1 MHKIRQ
7 LIMAISVIDHSAKIT
22 SKVVGKFEEIIP
34 VRSGFSGWFP
44 EETTPTLEVDVEVQR
59 DNDLIAVDVVRFTE
73 GSKTKFSK
81 LSEHKYIPPYFKLD
95 YDFQR
100 DQVYMNTIA
109 LGVGM
114 GSANVNSV
122 IAKNAFKAVNKNR
135 DMIVRAIRKQQAD
148 VLQTG
153 IVTMTNGDSIDY
165 RRKASSM
172 VNVDTAGDYWSVA
185 ATATPLTD
193 IRKGMDFLRN
203 TGNSGGSAVN
213 VIMRSAAFEALL
225 ASAQVKDQGVNVI
238 QQIQR
243 INIGMPQFEGAS
255 GFAHHGIIAAGDFTV
270 NLWTYNEKYT
280 DANGATQYYLAEN
293 TVVMIPE
300 DFQGKTIFGGLPTLS
315 DGSVAGIP
323 VDMPTVVEAKYLIR
337 SYSDKK
343 TISSTIELSSAPLV
357 VPFTIDKIYTMQVL
371 A

>member
-1 MHKIRQ
+1 
-7 LIMAISVIDHSAKIT
+7 MAAITIQDHSSLLTK
-22 SKVVGKFEEIIP
+22 KVVGKFEEMIP
-34 VRSGFSGWFP
+34 VKTGFAGWFP

-73 GSKTKFSK
+73 GVKTKSTK
-81 LSEHKYIPPYFKLD
+81 LTEKKFIPPYFKLD

-114 GSANVNSV
+114 DSAQVNRV
-122 IAKNAFKAVNKNR
+122 LAMNALKQVNKNR
-135 DMIVRAIRKQQAD
+135 DMVIRAIRKQQAD
-148 VLQTG
+148 VFQTG
-153 IVTMTNGDSIDY
+153 IVALENGDNIDY
-165 RRKASSM
+165 KRKPVSM

-185 ATATPLTD
+185 ASATPITD

-203 TGNSGGSAVN
+203 VGNSGGSTVN
-213 VIMRSAAFEALL
+213 VVMRSAALEAFL
-225 ASAQVKDQGVNVI
+225 ATTQVKEQGPNVI

-243 INIGMPQFEGAS
+243 ININMPQFDGVS
-255 GFAHHGIIAAGDFTV
+255 GFAFHGQIAAGDFSV

-293 TVVMIPE
+293 LVVMIPD
-300 DFQGKTIFGGLPTLS
+300 DFQGKTIFGGLPTMNTATIGGTPT
-315 DGSVAGIP
+315 DVPGIA
-323 VDMPTVVEAKYLIR
+323 EAQYLIR
-337 SYSDKK
+337 SYSDKR
-343 TISSTIELSSAPLV
+343 TMSSTIELTSAPLV

-371 A
+371 VP

>member
-1 MHKIRQ
+1 
-7 LIMAISVIDHSAKIT
+7 MAIAIQDHSAKLT
-22 SKVVGKFEEIIP
+22 SKIVGKFEEMIP
-34 VRSGFSGWFP
+34 VRTGFAGWFP

-73 GSKTKFSK
+73 GNKNKSSRV
-81 LSEHKYIPPYFKLD
+81 SEHKYIPPYFKED

-114 GSANVNSV
+114 ENAQVNRV
-122 IAKNAFKAVNKNR
+122 LAMNALKQVTKNR
-135 DMIVRAIRKQQAD
+135 DKVIRAIRKQQAD

-153 IVTMTNGDSIDY
+153 IVALENGDNIDY
-165 RRKASSM
+165 RRKATSM
-172 VNVDTAGDYWSVA
+172 VNVDTAGDYWSVS
-185 ATATPLTD
+185 ATATPITD

-203 TGNSGGSAVN
+203 VGNSGGSAVN
-213 VIMRSAAFEALL
+213 VIMRSAALEAFL
-225 ASAQVKDQGVNVI
+225 ATTQVKEQGPNVI

-243 INIGMPQFEGAS
+243 ININMPQFDGVS
-255 GFAHHGIIAAGDFTV
+255 GFAFHGQIAAGDFNV

-293 TVVMIPE
+293 KVVMMPD
-300 DFQGKTIFGGLPTLS
+300 DFQGKTVFGGLPTMNRTS
-315 DGSVAGIP
+315 INGVSTAVPGI
-323 VDMPTVVEAKYLIR
+323 VEANYLIR
-337 SYSDKK
+337 NYSDEK
-343 TISSTIELSSAPLV
+343 TMSSTIELTSAPLV

>member
-1 MHKIRQ
+1 
-7 LIMAISVIDHSAKIT
+7 MAISIIDHSAKIT
-22 SKVVGKFEEIIP
+22 SKIVGKFEEMIP

-73 GSKTKFSK
+73 GNKNKFSR
-81 LSEHKYIPPYFKLD
+81 LSEHKYVPPYFKED

-114 GSANVNSV
+114 ESVQVNRA
-122 IAKNAFKAVNKNR
+122 IALNAFKNVEKNR
-135 DMIVRAIRKQQAD
+135 KKIERAIRKQQAD

-153 IVTMTNGDSIDY
+153 IVSLVNGDNINY
-165 RRKASSM
+165 GRKAASI
-172 VNVDTAGDYWSVA
+172 VNVDTLGDYWSVA
-185 ATATPLTD
+185 GALPFND

-203 TGNSGGSAVN
+203 VGNSGGSSVN
-213 VIMRSAAFEALL
+213 VVMRSAAYEALL
-225 ASAQVKDQGVNVI
+225 ATTQVKEQGVNVI

-243 INIGMPQFEGAS
+243 MNIQMPQFDGAS
-255 GFAHHGIIAAGDFTV
+255 GFAHQGMLAAGDFTV
-270 NLWTYNEKYT
+270 HLWTYNEKYT

-293 TVVMIPE
+293 LVVMLPD
-300 DFQGKTIFGGLPTLS
+300 DFQGKTVFGGLPVLNETTIA
-315 DGSVAGIP
+315 GQTVAVPGI
-323 VDMPTVVEAKYLIR
+323 VEANYLIR
-337 SYSDKK
+337 NYSDKK
-343 TISSTIELSSAPLV
+343 TVSSTIEITSAPLV
-357 VPFTIDKIYTMQVL
+357 VPFTIDKVYTMQVL

>member
-1 MHKIRQ
+1 
-7 LIMAISVIDHSAKIT
+7 MAIAIQDHSAKLT
-22 SKVVGKFEEIIP
+22 SKIVGKFEEMIP
-34 VRSGFSGWFP
+34 VRTGFAGWFP

-73 GSKTKFSK
+73 GNKNK
-81 LSEHKYIPPYFKLD
+81 LSRVSEHKYIPPYFKED

-114 GSANVNSV
+114 ENVQVNRV
-122 IAKNAFKAVNKNR
+122 LAMNAIKQVTKNR
-135 DMIVRAIRKQQAD
+135 DKVIRAIRKQQAD
-148 VLQTG
+148 VLQDG
-153 IVTMTNGDSIDY
+153 IVRLNNGDNIDY
-165 RRKASSM
+165 RRKATSM
-172 VNVDTAGDYWSVA
+172 VNVDTAGDYWSVSA
-185 ATATPLTD
+185 SATPITD

-203 TGNSGGSAVN
+203 VGNSGGSAVN
-213 VIMRSAAFEALL
+213 VIMRSAALEAFL
-225 ASAQVKDQGVNVI
+225 ATTQVKEQGPNVI

-243 INIGMPQFEGAS
+243 ININMPQFDGVS
-255 GFAHHGIIAAGDFTV
+255 GFAFHGQIAAGDFNV

-293 TVVMIPE
+293 KVVMIPE
-300 DFQGKTIFGGLPTLS
+300 DFQGKTVFGGLPTMNRTS
-315 DGSVAGIP
+315 INGVSTAVPGI
-323 VDMPTVVEAKYLIR
+323 VEANYLIR
-337 SYSDKK
+337 NYSDEK
-343 TISSTIELSSAPLV
+343 TMSSTIELTSAPLV

>member
-1 MHKIRQ
+1 
-7 LIMAISVIDHSAKIT
+7 MAISIIDHSAKIT
-22 SKVVGKFEEIIP
+22 SKIVGKFEETIA

-73 GSKTKFSK
+73 GNKNKFSK
-81 LSEHKYIPPYFKLD
+81 VSEHKYVPPFFKED

-114 GSANVNSV
+114 DNVQVNRV
-122 IAKNAFKAVNKNR
+122 IAQNAFKNVAKNKAKIER
-135 DMIVRAIRKQQAD
+135 SIRKQQAD

-153 IVTMTNGDSIDY
+153 IISLVNGDNIDY
-165 RRKASSM
+165 RRKATSM
-172 VNVDTAGDYWSVA
+172 VNVNTEGGYWSVS
-185 ATATPLTD
+185 ATATPITN

-203 TGNSGGSAVN
+203 VGNSGGSSVN
-213 VIMRSAAFEALL
+213 VVMRSAALEAFM
-225 ASAQVKDQGVNVI
+225 ASVQVKEQGQNVI

-243 INIGMPQFEGAS
+243 INIGMPQFDGAS
-255 GFAHHGIIAAGDFTV
+255 GFAHHGMIAAGDFSV
-270 NLWTYNEKYT
+270 HLWTYNEKYT
-280 DANGATQYYLAEN
+280 DANGATQFYLAEN
-293 TVVMIPE
+293 LVVMLPD
-300 DFQGKTIFGGLPTLS
+300 DFQGKTIFGGLPTLNETVVN
-315 DGSVAGIP
+315 GVTVGIP
-323 VDMPTVVEAKYLIR
+323 GIVEANYLIR

-343 TISSTIELSSAPLV
+343 TVSSTIELTSAPLV
-357 VPFTIDKIYTMQVL
+357 VPFTIDKVYTMQVL